1 MRAIAALFLTLGLMA
16 SLAACK
22 PSGGGGA
29 STSTTTS
36 TSSATGAVTQDDMSL
51 GDPNA
56 KVAVVEYASLGC
68 PVCAHW
74 NNTVFQ
80 DFKTK
85 YIDTGKVR
93 YTLREF
99 LTGDA
104 PVASAGFLLARC
116 AGAPKYFQVVD
127 AVWRQ
132 EEPLLESDRNAEKRD
147 ALVKIAQSMGLTE
160 SQFNTCVTDDKAI
173 LALNSR
179 SEKWASEDHI
189 ENTPTFVING
199 KIYDNGFLSLA
210 DMDKAVA
217 TAQAAP
223 K

>member
-1 MRAIAALFLTLGLMA
+1 MRVIAALVLTLGLVA

-22 PSGGGGA
+22 PGGSGGGSAGA
-29 STSTTTS
+29 
-36 TSSATGAVTQDDMSL
+36 ATQDDMSL
-51 GDPNA
+51 GSPTA

-68 PVCAHW
+68 PICAHW
-74 NNTVFQ
+74 NNTIFQ
-80 DFKTK
+80 SFKTK

-116 AGAPKYFQVVD
+116 AGSDKYFQVVD

-160 SQFNTCVTDDKAI
+160 PQFDTCVTNDKAI
-173 LALNSR
+173 LALNDR
-179 SEKWASEDHI
+179 SQKWASEDKI
-189 ENTPTFVING
+189 QNTPTFVING
-199 KIYDNGFLSLA
+199 KVYDSGFMSLA
-210 DMDKAVA
+210 DLDKAIA
-217 TAQAAP
+217 DAQAAA

>member
-1 MRAIAALFLTLGLMA
+1 MRVIAALFLSLGLVA

-22 PSGGGGA
+22 PGGGGGA
-29 STSTTTS
+29 GGSGASGG
-36 TSSATGAVTQDDMSL
+36 AGAVSQEDMSL

-56 KVAVVEYASLGC
+56 KVTVIEYASLGC

-74 NNTVFQ
+74 NNTVFA

-116 AGAPKYFQVVD
+116 AGASKYFQVVD

-132 EEPLLESDRNAEKRD
+132 EEPLLESERNAEKRD

-160 SQFNTCVTDDKAI
+160 AQCNTCVTDDKAI
-173 LALNSR
+173 LALNAR
-179 SEKWASEDHI
+179 SEKWAGDDHI

-210 DMDKAVA
+210 DMDKAIA
-217 TAQAAP
+217 EAGA

>member
-1 MRAIAALFLTLGLMA
+1 MRVIAALFLSLGLVA

-22 PSGGGGA
+22 PGGGGGA
-29 STSTTTS
+29 GGSGASGG
-36 TSSATGAVTQDDMSL
+36 AGAVSQEDMSL

-56 KVAVVEYASLGC
+56 KVTVIEYASLGC

-74 NNTVFQ
+74 NNTVFA

-116 AGAPKYFQVVD
+116 AGAAKYFQVVD

-132 EEPLLESDRNAEKRD
+132 EEPLLESERNAEKRD

-160 SQFNTCVTDDKAI
+160 AQFNTCVTDDKAI
-173 LALNSR
+173 LALNAR
-179 SEKWASEDHI
+179 SEKWAGDDHI

-210 DMDKAVA
+210 DMDKAIA
-217 TAQAAP
+217 EAGA

>member
-1 MRAIAALFLTLGLMA
+1 MRVIAALFLSLGLMA

-22 PSGGGGA
+22 PSGSSSSS
-29 STSTTTS
+29 STSVS
-36 TSSATGAVTQDDMSL
+36 TSSTGAVTQEDMSL

-56 KVAVVEYASLGC
+56 KVTVIEYASLGC

-116 AGAPKYFQVVD
+116 AGASKYFQVVD

-132 EEPLLESDRNAEKRD
+132 EEPLLESERNAEKRD
-147 ALVKIAQSMGLTE
+147 ALVKIATTWQGAGGIGGFFERRFAPKVMEKLYADE
-160 SQFNTCVTDDKAI
+160 LERFAAFV
-173 LALNSR
+173 LAR
-179 SEKWASEDHI
+179 AGESEKIDEAGEESFPASD
-189 ENTPTFVING
+189 PPAF
-199 KIYDNGFLSLA
+199 
-210 DMDKAVA
+210 
-217 TAQAAP
+217 
-223 K
+223 

>member
-1 MRAIAALFLTLGLMA
+1 MRVVAALFLSLGLMA

-22 PSGGGGA
+22 PSGSDASGSGGA
-29 STSTTTS
+29 AASGS
-36 TSSATGAVTQDDMSL
+36 GAVTQEDVSL
-51 GDPNA
+51 GSPNA
-56 KVAVVEYASLGC
+56 TVSVVEYASLGC

-116 AGAPKYFQVVD
+116 AGASKYFQVVD

-160 SQFNTCVTDDKAI
+160 AQFNTCVTDDKAI
-173 LALNSR
+173 LALNGR
-179 SEKWASEDHI
+179 SEKWATEDHI
-189 ENTPTFVING
+189 QNTPTFVING
-199 KIYDNGFLSLA
+199 KIYDNGFMSLA

-217 TAQAAP
+217 DAQAGA

>member
-1 MRAIAALFLTLGLMA
+1 MRVIAALFLSLGLMA
-16 SLAACK
+16 GLAACNQT
-22 PSGGGGA
+22 SGGSGA
-29 STSTTTS
+29 AGSAA
-36 TSSATGAVTQDDMSL
+36 TSSTGAVTQEDMSL

-56 KVAVVEYASLGC
+56 KVKVVEYASLGC

-74 NNTVFQ
+74 NNTVFP

-116 AGAPKYFQVVD
+116 AGPAKYFQVVD

-160 SQFNTCVTDDKAI
+160 AQFHTCATDDKAI
-173 LALNSR
+173 LALNAR

-199 KIYDNGFLSLA
+199 KVYDNGFLSLA

-217 TAQAAP
+217 DAQAGA

>member
-1 MRAIAALFLTLGLMA
+1 MRVIAALFLSLGLVA

-22 PSGGGGA
+22 PGGGGGA
-29 STSTTTS
+29 GGSGASGG
-36 TSSATGAVTQDDMSL
+36 AGAVSQEDMSL

-56 KVAVVEYASLGC
+56 KVTVIEYASLGC

-74 NNTVFQ
+74 NNTVFA

-116 AGAPKYFQVVD
+116 AGASKYFQVVD

-132 EEPLLESDRNAEKRD
+132 EEPLLESERNAEKRD

-160 SQFNTCVTDDKAI
+160 AQFNTCVTDDKAI
-173 LALNSR
+173 LALNAR
-179 SEKWASEDHI
+179 SEKWAGDDHI

-210 DMDKAVA
+210 DMDKAIA
-217 TAQAAP
+217 EAGA

>member
-1 MRAIAALFLTLGLMA
+1 MRVVAALFLSLGLMA

-22 PSGGGGA
+22 PSGSDASGSGGA
-29 STSTTTS
+29 A
-36 TSSATGAVTQDDMSL
+36 SSTGAVTQEDMSL
-51 GDPNA
+51 GSPNA
-56 KVAVVEYASLGC
+56 TVTVVEYASLGC

-116 AGAPKYFQVVD
+116 AGPSKYFQVVD

-147 ALVKIAQSMGLTE
+147 ALVKIAESMGLTE
-160 SQFNTCVTDDKAI
+160 AQFDACAGDDKAL
-173 LALNSR
+173 LALNAR
-179 SEKWASEDHI
+179 SEKWAGDDHI
-189 ENTPTFVING
+189 QNTPTFVING
-199 KIYDNGFLSLA
+199 KVYDNGFMSLA

-217 TAQAAP
+217 AAQAGA